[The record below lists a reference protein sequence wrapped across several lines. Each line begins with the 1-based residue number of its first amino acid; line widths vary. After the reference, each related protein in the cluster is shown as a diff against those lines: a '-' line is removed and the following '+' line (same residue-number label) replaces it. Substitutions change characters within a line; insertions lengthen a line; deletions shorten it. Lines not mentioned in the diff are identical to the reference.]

1 MHVYCHNQCTVKQKL
16 GLSNQLRRIF
26 TYHLTSTLYLSR
38 HFILVEI
45 MYAKQSEFKFLSL
58 PLKSCQNVSQENQS
72 FKGTVS
78 LESVQTETVGS

>member
-1 MHVYCHNQCTVKQKL
+1 MYSKAKVRFEQSTAEDLY
-16 GLSNQLRRIF
+16 S
-26 TYHLTSTLYLSR
+26 TYHLISTLYLSR

-45 MYAKQSEFKFLSL
+45 MCAKQSEFKFLSL